1 MSKKSAFW
9 FFAPKF
15 AQVFAKKS
23 IYAEFW
29 IFGTKIQIFQYLNF
43 RTFLEHV
50 VCILWAQNMTADVR
64 GSNYKSMNKNFQAL
78 FHARQNLKVEDSH
91 RYQMSYWFA
100 THLKNDGSAKMG
112 ILAVCP
118 YLWHMLS
125 ALLIAFIQRWS
136 GGWYKVLF
144 WNSLHEYT
152 LRVFPL
158 KHF

>member
-1 MSKKSAFW
+1 MLKILIFGPKRYVSRKLNFWRENSNIWKFVKK
-9 FFAPKF
+9 
-15 AQVFAKKS
+15 
-23 IYAEFW
+23 W
-29 IFGTKIQIFQYLNF
+29 IFRHLYKC
-43 RTFLEHV
+43 R
-50 VCILWAQNMTADVR
+50 ILWSPNEIADVCA
-64 GSNYKSMNKNFQAL
+64 SNHKSMNKNFQAL

-100 THLKNDGSAKMG
+100 THLKNDGACLLKWEFRLSVH
-112 ILAVCP
+112 IFDTW
-118 YLWHMLS
+118 YQLWEF
-125 ALLIAFIQRWS
+125 LLIAFIQRWS